1 MIKKSPEAYRTIGEA
16 SNEIGVPTYVL
27 RFWETKFKQVKL
39 IKRPGG
45 RRFYKPEDIKLLLK
59 IKNFLKND
67 GLSIKQVNEKL
78 NSEIDHVKSNNNEYI
93 IPSSEEKTTL
103 KNKDEV
109 LKRLN
114 KILGEVDGANAKI
127 VGRNVKTQYGN
138 ESQYTFQGGKDY
150 RETIF
155 RLDEAIP
162 TNSRH
167 NEIST
172 YVLVF

>member
-16 SNEIGVPTYVL
+16 SKEIGVPTYVL

-78 NSEIDHVKSNNNEYI
+78 NSEIDNIKSNNSNNNEYI
-93 IPSSEEKTTL
+93 TPVSEEKTTF

-109 LKRLN
+109 LNRLN
-114 KILGEVDGANAKI
+114 KIL
-127 VGRNVKTQYGN
+127 
-138 ESQYTFQGGKDY
+138 
-150 RETIF
+150 
-155 RLDEAIP
+155 
-162 TNSRH
+162 
-167 NEIST
+167 EILSK
-172 YVLVF
+172 

>member
-78 NSEIDHVKSNNNEYI
+78 NSEIDNIKSNNSNNNEYI
-93 IPSSEEKTTL
+93 TPVSEEKTTF

-109 LKRLN
+109 LNRLN
-114 KILGEVDGANAKI
+114 KII
-127 VGRNVKTQYGN
+127 
-138 ESQYTFQGGKDY
+138 
-150 RETIF
+150 
-155 RLDEAIP
+155 
-162 TNSRH
+162 
-167 NEIST
+167 EILSK
-172 YVLVF
+172 